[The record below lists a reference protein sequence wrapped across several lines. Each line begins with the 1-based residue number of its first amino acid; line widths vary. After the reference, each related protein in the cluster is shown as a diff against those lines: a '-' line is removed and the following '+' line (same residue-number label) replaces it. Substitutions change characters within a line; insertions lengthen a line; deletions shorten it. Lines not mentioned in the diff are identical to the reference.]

1 MSRSKYQ
8 NRTSDPAQIIMQ
20 WRAEEGLFKTT
31 NLITKE
37 SGELPPPISF
47 IVLDE
52 LQAVKD
58 GAQSTIVEYI
68 QTCGKALS
76 LDTLK

>member
-47 IVLDE
+47 IVLD
-52 LQAVKD
+52 
-58 GAQSTIVEYI
+58 
-68 QTCGKALS
+68 
-76 LDTLK
+76 